1 MSISRRTALATGAA
15 AITTAAITAPLAI
28 KAGATKAALA
38 GDPAVVLSQQLRA
51 ASQAWF
57 DAIDAFDEAGHR
69 VGYNWVY
76 YDRGSV
82 EVETSNGCYGWNEE
96 EIRQAAED
104 GRIAPDKRDAA
115 LAELKQRECEA
126 QEARRELGIESL
138 YQEREHWK
146 ARFWDLRAQLLD
158 TPATTP
164 RGVLAKLRGFY
175 HDEEIAAIDD
185 GLEGLPGEYATSIYR
200 DLERLSGEARP

>member
-1 MSISRRTALATGAA
+1 MTAVTRRGAMLGA
-15 AITTAAITAPLAI
+15 TAAVAVATVAAP
-28 KAGATKAALA
+28 TSALA
-38 GDPAVVLSQQLRA
+38 GEPVIEVAHELRA

-57 DAIDAFDEAGHR
+57 DAIDAFDEATHR
-69 VGYNWVY
+69 VGCNWVY
-76 YDRGSV
+76 YEISSV

-115 LAELKQRECEA
+115 LAELNQRECEA